1 MILPGIP
8 ISTTGSPSVILEL
21 IHRVKVKDVMTSK
34 VHTAE
39 KTTPLKVIQAIMREN
54 KISGVPILEDYRL
67 VGMIS
72 VDDII
77 RALDQGYISSPAEL
91 HMSRKL
97 IVLEDDMPIS
107 FGITYFE
114 KYKFGRF
121 PVINKERELVGIVT
135 SRDITLGLL
144 MELNRTIEEMEHQI
158 RAQVQPLPE
167 GQERKEFFVRQYDYE
182 QAGRASTEIKK
193 YLNDKGVDRKILRS
207 IAVASYELEMNLVNH
222 SVGGFMIFTIQS
234 DRVIIEAVDKGP
246 GIPDLAKALTEGWST
261 ANDWIRSL
269 GFGAGMGLPNTR
281 RVCDEFEIQSEVGVG
296 TKVRGVVYLQKSAPS
311 PEGL

>member
-1 MILPGIP
+1 MNPGIP
-8 ISTTGSPSVILEL
+8 INTTNSPSVILEL
-21 IHRVKVKDVMTSK
+21 IHRIKVKDVMTSQLR
-34 VHTAE
+34 TAE
-39 KTTPLKVIQAIMREN
+39 RTTTMKEIQRIMREN

-77 RALDQGYISSPAEL
+77 RALDQGYIDSNAEL
-91 HMSRKL
+91 HMSKKL

-121 PVINKERELVGIVT
+121 PVINKEKELVGIVT

-144 MELNRTIEEMEHQI
+144 VELNKTIEEMEHQI
-158 RAQVQPLPE
+158 QTTAQPLRE
-167 GQERKEFFVRQYDYE
+167 GQERKEYFVRQYDYE

-193 YLNDKGVDRKILRS
+193 YLNEKGVDKKILRS

-222 SVGGFMIFTIQS
+222 SVGGFMIFTIQP
-234 DRVIIEAVDKGP
+234 DRITIEAVDKGP
-246 GIPDLAKALTEGWST
+246 GIPDLEKALTEGFST

-269 GFGAGMGLPNTR
+269 GFGAGMGLPNTK
-281 RVCDEFEIQSEVGVG
+281 RVCDEFEIHSEVPHGTHVKGVI
-296 TKVRGVVYLQKSAPS
+296 YLKKEESA
-311 PEGL
+311 L

>member
-1 MILPGIP
+1 MLSSIP
-8 ISTTGSPSVILEL
+8 ISTTSSPSVILEL
-21 IHRVKVKDVMTSK
+21 IHRIKVKDVMTS
-34 VHTAE
+34 AL
-39 KTTPLKVIQAIMREN
+39 KTGERSTPLREIQRIMREN
-54 KISGVPILEDYRL
+54 RISGVPILEDYRL

-77 RALDQGYISSPAEL
+77 RALDQGYIESPAEL
-91 HMSRKL
+91 HMSKKL

-114 KYKFGRF
+114 KYKYGRF
-121 PVINKERELVGIVT
+121 PVINKEKELVGIVT

-144 MELNRTIEEMEHQI
+144 MELNKTIEDMEHQLQ
-158 RAQVQPLPE
+158 AQSRPLTE

-222 SVGGFMIFTIQS
+222 SVGGFMIFTIQP

-246 GIPDLAKALTEGWST
+246 GIPDLEKAMTEGWST

-281 RVCDEFEIQSEVGVG
+281 RVCDEFEINSEVPAG
-296 TKVRGVVYLQKSAPS
+296 THVKGTIYLNK
-311 PEGL
+311 EGL